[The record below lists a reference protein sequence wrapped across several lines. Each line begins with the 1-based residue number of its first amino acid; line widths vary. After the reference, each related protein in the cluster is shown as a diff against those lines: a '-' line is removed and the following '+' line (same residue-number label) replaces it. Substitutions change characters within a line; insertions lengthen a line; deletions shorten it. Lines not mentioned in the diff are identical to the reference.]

1 MLHYVLWRLVLAVP
15 TLVGVSVIL
24 FVVLH
29 VAPGGPEAM
38 LIGDQFN
45 EEMAAAARRNL
56 GLDRPLPVQYLS
68 WLGTLVR
75 GDLGR
80 SFFDG
85 SAVTEMIG
93 QRVVAT
99 VQLSLA
105 ALLLAATLGIT
116 LGVVAAVWHNSA
128 IDRLAT
134 GVALLGVS
142 FPSFWLGILL
152 IMVFSVWLGWL
163 PSSGISTYGEEGD
176 LASRLRHLVL
186 PAVTLATL
194 QLAIY
199 MRFTRSAMLEVL
211 GHDFVRTA
219 RAKGLRES
227 SVVLRHALRNALVP
241 LLTIAGFSLKS
252 LVGGA
257 VFVEVVFAWPG
268 LGRLAVDAVFA
279 RDYPVVLGLTLLLAA
294 VTIGSNL
301 LVDVLYALVDPRIR
315 YDS

>member
-1 MLHYVLWRLVLAVP
+1 MLRFVLWRLLLAVP
-15 TLVGVSVIL
+15 TLVGVSAIL
-24 FVVLH
+24 FVLLH

-38 LIGDQFN
+38 LIGDQYN
-45 EEMAAAARRNL
+45 EQMAAAARRNL

-68 WLGTLVR
+68 WLGTLAR

-85 SAVTEMIG
+85 SPVTAVIG
-93 QRVVAT
+93 QRVAAT

-105 ALLLAATLGIT
+105 ALLLAATVGIT

-128 IDRLAT
+128 IDRAAT
-134 GVALLGVS
+134 GIALLGVS

-152 IMVFSVWLGWL
+152 ILVFSVSLGWL

-176 LASRLRHLVL
+176 VASRLRHLVL

-211 GHDFVRTA
+211 GQDFIRTA
-219 RAKGLRES
+219 RAKGLRQRT
-227 SVVLRHALRNALVP
+227 VVVRHALRNALIP

-279 RDYPVVLGLTLLLAA
+279 RDYPVVLGLNLVLAA

-301 LVDVLYALVDPRIR
+301 LVDLLYAVADPRIR
-315 YDS
+315 YDD